1 MGVAE
6 AIPGVSGS
14 TAALLTGIYQELVAS
29 LKSFDSAALKLI
41 ASKRFREFWKH
52 VNGNFLLTVFAGAV
66 TGIVSFS
73 RLIGY
78 ALKHNSIPLAAF
90 FFGLI
95 VMATPLVTREE
106 IKKWDTIAIVGF
118 VVALALAYVI
128 TWISPAQ
135 APRTLW
141 MIFVIGAVAGLIT
154 LIPGISF
161 AYMLIMLGQFSH
173 FTRAIGG
180 FDAAAIFLF
189 FAGYSIGLIAT
200 AQWLSLLLT
209 KYRRTL
215 IAVFTGLMLGFL
227 NKVWPWREI
236 VEFATNRH
244 GEQITAFDKSILPWN
259 YLASTGKDPQVFQAI
274 LMMALGVFI
283 AILIEK
289 IATRRKTIL

>member
-14 TAALLTGIYQELVAS
+14 TAALLTGIYHELVTS
-29 LKSFDSAALKLI
+29 LKSFDSTALKLI

-52 VNGNFLLTVFAGAV
+52 INGNFLITVFAGAI

-95 VMATPLVTREE
+95 IMATPLVMREE
-106 IKKWDTIAIVGF
+106 IKKWDTIAIISF
-118 VVALALAYVI
+118 VVALALAYLI
-128 TWISPAQ
+128 TWLSPAQ

-141 MIFVIGAVAGLIT
+141 MMFVIGAVAGIIT

-161 AYMLIMLGQFSH
+161 AYMLIMLGQFAN
-173 FTRAIGG
+173 FTAAIAG
-180 FDAAAIFLF
+180 FNIAAIFLF
-189 FAGYSIGLIAT
+189 IAGYCIGLIAT
-200 AQWLSLLLT
+200 ARWINLLLGR
-209 KYRRTL
+209 YRRTVL
-215 IAVFTGLMLGFL
+215 AVFTGLMLGFL
-227 NKVWPWREI
+227 NKVWPWRDI
-236 VEFATNRH
+236 VEFATNRN

-259 YLASTGKDPQVFQAI
+259 YLASTEKDPQVFQAI